1 MPTVFVPPLMQKLTD
16 GKPTVQV
23 QGTSVREV
31 VDNLDQAYPGT
42 KARLVDGFKL
52 KPNISVAVDGEV
64 SPIGILQKVREDSE
78 VHFLPAIGGGSQAER
93 TPRPTP
99 RKLPSAPLHA
109 L

>member
-64 SPIGILQKVREDSE
+64 SPIGILRKVGEDSE

-93 TPRPTP
+93 TSRSTH
-99 RKLPSAPLHA
+99 RKLHSAPLHA